1 MIGTYHHIFNHYNQT
16 IFFLSPKYCGKTLQ
30 ISLIKSQCKVAL
42 FNKFAIARY
51 MTIITAGCASS
62 LSKISMLAWTSD
74 FVEKV
79 GYCLLFPVMMLKT
92 RIHWLRA
99 ANQPKSFP
107 QGGCFLS
114 HHDDHDKDD
123 DDRLLRC
130 YRTRRHGICPKFY
143 TGGFSG

>member
-1 MIGTYHHIFNHYNQT
+1 M
-16 IFFLSPKYCGKTLQ
+16 S
-30 ISLIKSQCKVAL
+30 
-42 FNKFAIARY
+42 
-51 MTIITAGCASS
+51 IITAGCASS
-62 LSKISMLAWTSD
+62 LSKISMLAKTSD

-114 HHDDHDKDD
+114 HHDDHDQDD
-123 DDRLLRC
+123 DDDHDDHVDDADRL
-130 YRTRRHGICPKFY
+130 HDVIKQDGENND
-143 TGGFSG
+143 GG

>member
-1 MIGTYHHIFNHYNQT
+1 M
-16 IFFLSPKYCGKTLQ
+16 S
-30 ISLIKSQCKVAL
+30 
-42 FNKFAIARY
+42 
-51 MTIITAGCASS
+51 IITAVTIQDINTCS
-62 LSKISMLAWTSD
+62 LSRIFMLDQASD

-114 HHDDHDKDD
+114 HHDDRDEDDADDDGDD
-123 DDRLLRC
+123 DDDDGDDDDHDHDHRL
-130 YRTRRHGICPKFY
+130 
-143 TGGFSG
+143 